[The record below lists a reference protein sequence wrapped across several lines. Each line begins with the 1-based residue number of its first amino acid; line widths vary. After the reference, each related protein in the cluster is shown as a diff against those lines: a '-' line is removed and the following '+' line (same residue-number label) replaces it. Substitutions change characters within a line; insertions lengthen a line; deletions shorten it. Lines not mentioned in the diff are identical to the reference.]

1 LSGENTFAPYSK
13 LENKQEKEKMEVKMI
28 NNRPVKIWTD
38 NVEESAMRQIENL
51 TTLPFLFHH
60 LAIMPDVHAGMGMPI
75 GGVLAC
81 KNAVIPNA
89 VGVDIG
95 CGMCAVKTN
104 WKVNEIP
111 TTVIR
116 KEIMAGIRERIPL
129 GMDHHKEAQ
138 DERYL
143 PEGHDIDKLEVVK
156 RRQNSIR
163 YEVGTLGGGN
173 HFIELQ
179 RDEEDTLWIMIHSG
193 SRNLGKQVGDFYNH
207 IAKTL
212 NTRYY
217 SVVSPDIQ
225 LPFLAAETKEF
236 GMYWNEMKYCIDFA
250 FCNRKL
256 MMERIEEVLADSLK
270 GIEFEPM
277 INIAHNYA
285 AYEHHFG
292 ENVIVHRKGATLAR
306 EGVTGIIPG
315 SQGTASYI
323 VEGLGNPDS
332 FCSCSHGA
340 GRVLSR
346 KMAIKTLDMQQELAQ
361 LEAKGIIHAIR
372 SQNDMQEASGAYK
385 DIEEVIANELDL
397 VKVKTRLLPVA
408 VIKG

>member
-1 LSGENTFAPYSK
+1 
-13 LENKQEKEKMEVKMI
+13 MEVKMI
-28 NNRPVKIWTD
+28 NNRPVKIWTSD
-38 NVEESAMRQIENL
+38 VEESAMRQIENL

-81 KNAVIPNA
+81 KDAVIPNA

-95 CGMCAVKTN
+95 CGMCAVKTS
-104 WKVNEIP
+104 WKVEDIP
-111 TTVIR
+111 ADVLRKQIMRGIR
-116 KEIMAGIRERIPL
+116 KRIPL

-143 PEGHDIDKLEVVK
+143 PQGYDIDKLEIVK
-156 RRQNSIR
+156 RRSQSILH
-163 YEVGTLGGGN
+163 EVGTLGGGN

-179 RDEEDTLWIMIHSG
+179 KDEEGSLWIMIHSG
-193 SRNLGKQVGDFYNH
+193 SRNLGKQVGDNYNK
-207 IAKTL
+207 IAAHL
-212 NTRYY
+212 NEIWH
-217 SVVSPDIQ
+217 SSVSPDIR
-225 LPFLAAETKEF
+225 LPFLARGSREF
-236 GMYWNEMKYCIDFA
+236 EMYWKEMLFCIDFA
-250 FCNRKL
+250 LCNRRL

-285 AYEHHFG
+285 AFENHFG
-292 ENVIVHRKGATLAR
+292 QNVIVHRKGATLAR

-340 GRVLSR
+340 GRLMSR
-346 KMAIKTLDMQQELAQ
+346 TMAINTLDLQEEVSR
-361 LEAKGIIHAIR
+361 LEARGIVHAIR
-372 SQNDMQEASGAYK
+372 SQEDMQEASGAYK

>member
-1 LSGENTFAPYSK
+1 
-13 LENKQEKEKMEVKMI
+13 MEVKII
-28 NNRPVKIWTD
+28 NNRPVKIWTND
-38 NVEESAMRQIENL
+38 VEETAMRQIENL
-51 TTLPFLFHH
+51 TTLPFLHHH

-81 KNAVIPNA
+81 DGAVIPNA

-104 WKVNEIP
+104 WKMEDLP
-111 TTVIR
+111 PHVIR
-116 KEIMAGIRERIPL
+116 KEIMKGIRARIPL

-138 DERYL
+138 DAKYL
-143 PEGHDIDKLEVVK
+143 PQGHDIDKMEIVK
-156 RRQNSIR
+156 RRQHSILH
-163 YEVGTLGGGN
+163 EVGTLGGGN

-179 RDEEDTLWIMIHSG
+179 KDEEGNLWIMIHSG
-193 SRNLGKQVGDFYNH
+193 SRNLGKQVGDYYNK
-207 IAKTL
+207 IAASL
-212 NTRYY
+212 NEKWH
-217 SVVSPDIQ
+217 SVVSPEIR
-225 LPFLAAETKEF
+225 LPFLPHGTREF
-236 GMYWNEMKYCIDFA
+236 GAYWNEMKYCIDFA
-250 FCNRKL
+250 LCNRKL
-256 MMERIEEVLADSLK
+256 MMERIQEVIADSLK

-285 AYEHHFG
+285 AFEHHFG
-292 ENVIVHRKGATLAR
+292 KDVIVHRKGATLAR
-306 EGVTGIIPG
+306 EGVIGIIPG

-346 KMAIKTLDMQQELAQ
+346 KAAIKTLDMNAEVRN

-372 SQNDMQEASGAYK
+372 CQDDMQEASGAYK
-385 DIEEVIANELDL
+385 DIDTVIANESDL
-397 VKVKTRLLPVA
+397 VKVKTKLLPIA

>member
-1 LSGENTFAPYSK
+1 
-13 LENKQEKEKMEVKMI
+13 MEVKMI
-28 NNRPVKIWTD
+28 NNCPVKIWTN

-81 KNAVIPNA
+81 KDAVIPNA

-104 WKVNEIP
+104 WKVAEIP
-111 TTVIR
+111 TDVLRKQIMRGIR
-116 KEIMAGIRERIPL
+116 KRIPL

-138 DERYL
+138 DEKYL
-143 PEGHDIDKLEVVK
+143 PTGHDIDRMEIVK
-156 RRQNSIR
+156 QRQVSITK
-163 YEVGTLGGGN
+163 EVGTLGGGN

-179 RDEEDTLWIMIHSG
+179 KDETDTLWIMIHSG
-193 SRNLGKQVGDFYNH
+193 SRNLGARVGEHYNN
-207 IAKTL
+207 IAREL
-212 NTRYY
+212 NEKWH
-217 SVVSPDIQ
+217 SVVKPELRLSF
-225 LPFLAAETKEF
+225 LPRGVKEF
-236 GMYWNEMKYCIDFA
+236 EMYWKEMRFCIDFA
-250 FCNRKL
+250 LCNRKL
-256 MMERIEEVLADSLK
+256 MMERIEEVIKDAIPE
-270 GIEFEPM
+270 IEFEPM

-285 AYEHHFG
+285 AWEHHFG
-292 ENVIVHRKGATLAR
+292 QDVIVHRKGATLAR
-306 EGVTGIIPG
+306 EGVVGIIPG

-323 VEGLGNPDS
+323 VEGLGNPES

-340 GRVLSR
+340 GRTMSR
-346 KMAIKTLDMQQELAQ
+346 TAAIRDLDMKEEVDRLDA
-361 LEAKGIIHAIR
+361 LGIIHAIR
-372 SQNDMQEASGAYK
+372 NQDDMQEASGAYK
-385 DIEEVIANELDL
+385 DIETVIANETDL

>member
-1 LSGENTFAPYSK
+1 MIIKT
-13 LENKQEKEKMEVKMI
+13 I
-28 NNRPVKIWTD
+28 NNRLVKIWTD
-38 NVEESAMRQIENL
+38 NVEESAMSQIENL

-81 KNAVIPNA
+81 KDVVIPNA

-104 WKVNEIP
+104 WKVSDIP
-111 TTVIR
+111 VEVLR
-116 KEIMAGIRERIPL
+116 KEIMRGIRKRIPL

-138 DERYL
+138 DEKYL
-143 PEGHDIDKLEVVK
+143 PQGYDLDKLEVVN
-156 RRQNSIR
+156 RRQHSIR
-163 YEVGTLGGGN
+163 HEVGTLGGGN

-179 RDEEDTLWIMIHSG
+179 KDEEGTLWIMIHSG
-193 SRNLGKQVGDFYNH
+193 SRNLGKQVGDFYNKL
-207 IAKTL
+207 ASSL
-212 NTRYY
+212 NARWY
-217 SVVSPDIQ
+217 SSVPSELR
-225 LPFLAAETKEF
+225 LPFLPRGCKEF
-236 GMYWNEMKYCIDFA
+236 GMYWEEMQYCVDFA
-250 FCNRKL
+250 LCNRKL
-256 MMERIEEVLADSLK
+256 MMERIEEVLADALK

-285 AYEHHFG
+285 AVENHFG
-292 ENVIVHRKGATLAR
+292 VDVIVHRKGATLAR
-306 EGVTGIIPG
+306 EGVVGIIPG

-340 GRVLSR
+340 GRVMSR
-346 KMAIKTLDMQQELAQ
+346 KMAIDTLDMRQEVEM
-361 LEAKGIIHAIR
+361 LEAKGIVHAIR
-372 SQNDMQEASGAYK
+372 SQDDMQEASGAYK
-385 DIEEVIANELDL
+385 DIDEVIANEADL
-397 VKVKTRLLPVA
+397 VRVKTKLLPVA

>member
-1 LSGENTFAPYSK
+1 
-13 LENKQEKEKMEVKMI
+13 MEVKII
-28 NNRPVKIWTD
+28 NNRPVKIWTND
-38 NVEESAMRQIENL
+38 VEESAMRQIENL
-51 TTLPFLFHH
+51 TTLPFLHHH

-81 KNAVIPNA
+81 DGAVIPNA

-104 WKVNEIP
+104 WKMEDLP
-111 TTVIR
+111 AHVIR
-116 KEIMAGIRERIPL
+116 KEIMKGIRARIPL

-138 DERYL
+138 DAKYL
-143 PEGHDIDKLEVVK
+143 PQGHDIDKMEIVK
-156 RRQNSIR
+156 RRQISILH
-163 YEVGTLGGGN
+163 EVGTLGGGN

-179 RDEEDTLWIMIHSG
+179 KDEEGNLWIMIHSG
-193 SRNLGKQVGDFYNH
+193 SRNLGKQVGDYYNK
-207 IAKTL
+207 IAVSL
-212 NTRYY
+212 NEKWH
-217 SVVSPDIQ
+217 SVVSPEIR
-225 LPFLAAETKEF
+225 LPFLPHGTREF
-236 GMYWNEMKYCIDFA
+236 GAYWNEMKYCIDFA
-250 FCNRKL
+250 LCNRKL
-256 MMERIEEVLADSLK
+256 MMERIQEVIADSLK

-285 AYEHHFG
+285 AFEHHFDKD
-292 ENVIVHRKGATLAR
+292 VIVHRKGATLAR
-306 EGVTGIIPG
+306 EGVIGIIPG

-346 KMAIKTLDMQQELAQ
+346 KAAIKTLDMDAEVRN

-372 SQNDMQEASGAYK
+372 CQDDMQEASGAYK
-385 DIEEVIANELDL
+385 DIDTVIANESDL
-397 VKVKTRLLPVA
+397 VKVKTKLLPIA

>member
-1 LSGENTFAPYSK
+1 
-13 LENKQEKEKMEVKMI
+13 MEVKMI
-28 NNRPVKIWTD
+28 NNCPVKIWTD

-81 KNAVIPNA
+81 KDAVIPNA

-104 WKVNEIP
+104 WKVAEIP
-111 TTVIR
+111 TDVLRKQIMRGIR
-116 KEIMAGIRERIPL
+116 KRIPL

-138 DERYL
+138 DEKYL
-143 PEGHDIDKLEVVK
+143 PTGHDIDKMEIVK
-156 RRQNSIR
+156 QRQVSITK
-163 YEVGTLGGGN
+163 EVGTLGGGN

-179 RDEEDTLWIMIHSG
+179 KDETDTLWIMIHSG
-193 SRNLGKQVGDFYNH
+193 SRNLGARVGEHYNN
-207 IAKTL
+207 IAREL
-212 NTRYY
+212 NEKWH
-217 SVVSPDIQ
+217 SVVKPELRLSF
-225 LPFLAAETKEF
+225 LPRGTKEF
-236 GMYWNEMKYCIDFA
+236 EMYWKEMRFCIDFA
-250 FCNRKL
+250 LCNREL
-256 MMERIEEVLADSLK
+256 MMERIEEVIKDAIPE
-270 GIEFEPM
+270 IEFEPM

-285 AYEHHFG
+285 AWEHHFG
-292 ENVIVHRKGATLAR
+292 QDVIVHRKGATLAR
-306 EGVTGIIPG
+306 EGVVGIIPG

-340 GRVLSR
+340 GRTMSR
-346 KMAIKTLDMQQELAQ
+346 TAAIRELD
-361 LEAKGIIHAIR
+361 LEKEVERLDALGIIHAIR
-372 SQNDMQEASGAYK
+372 NQDDMQEASGAYK
-385 DIEEVIANELDL
+385 DIEMVIANETDL